1 MMTAGGLT
9 QSQMK
14 KDSESYLKKVKVLEP
29 RIEVTEE
36 EMKSFF
42 DDNIETL
49 AQGEQVR
56 ASQILV
62 EDEETAVEVKKKPDN
77 G

>member
-1 MMTAGGLT
+1 MTAGGLT
-9 QSQMK
+9 QSHMK
-14 KDSESYLKKVKVLEP
+14 RDSESYLKKVKVLEP

-56 ASQILV
+56 ASHILV